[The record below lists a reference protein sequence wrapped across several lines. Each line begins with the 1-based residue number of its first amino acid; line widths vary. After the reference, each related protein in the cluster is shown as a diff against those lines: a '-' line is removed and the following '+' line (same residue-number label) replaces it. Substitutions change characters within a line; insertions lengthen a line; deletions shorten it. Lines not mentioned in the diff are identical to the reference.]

1 VQIIVPFGPGGGQ
14 DILARSFNN
23 ELGAALG
30 QPVIVEYRAGAGGMV
45 GSSFVAKSDPNA
57 QTMLIGSIGHTV
69 GALLSAKPPYHPVN
83 DFTPVAHVALSNQV
97 IIVNATLPVKSARE
111 LVGYVRANPGK
122 FNYASAGTGSSTHLA
137 MAYLA
142 SVAGIQM
149 EHIPYKS
156 NADQIAA
163 LLAGTVQVISMPII
177 ATMPVAKDPR
187 IRILGVTPSKRSR
200 ILPDVPT
207 IAESGLPEYTYEPAW
222 FGLLGPA
229 GMPRPFVER
238 VSQEMARLV
247 NAPTLSE
254 RLAKL
259 GLEPLY
265 LDPAAFT
272 QVLRADYEKIGR
284 IVKLAGVTAE

>member
-1 VQIIVPFGPGGGQ
+1 MPFGPGGGQ

-97 IIVNATLPVKSARE
+97 IMVNASLPVKSARE
-111 LVGYVRANPGK
+111 LLGYVRANPGK

-137 MAYLA
+137 MAYFA

-163 LLAGTVQVISMPII
+163 LLAGTVQVI
-177 ATMPVAKDPR
+177 
-187 IRILGVTPSKRSR
+187 
-200 ILPDVPT
+200 DVR
-207 IAESGLPEYTYEPAW
+207 ESSEYTGPLGHIEGSRLMPLGELSARAAELVKERPVVAVCRSGARSAQACVILQQGQ
-222 FGLLGPA
+222 GLILIWSTWNWV
-229 GMPRPFVER
+229 PRPSSRCRRSVR
-238 VSQEMARLV
+238 WRSSTSALH
-247 NAPTLSE
+247 
-254 RLAKL
+254 
-259 GLEPLY
+259 
-265 LDPAAFT
+265 
-272 QVLRADYEKIGR
+272 
-284 IVKLAGVTAE
+284 

>member
-1 VQIIVPFGPGGGQ
+1 MP
-14 DILARSFNN
+14 LAFLR
-23 ELGAALG
+23 LG
-30 QPVIVEYRAGAGGMV
+30 QSRTYNWHYETEPEPYMNGRRLPIGRGKGLG
-45 GSSFVAKSDPNA
+45 GSSSINA
-57 QTMLIGSIGHTV
+57 LICIRGHRRD
-69 GALLSAKPPYHPVN
+69 Y
-83 DFTPVAHVALSNQV
+83 D
-97 IIVNATLPVKSARE
+97 R
-111 LVGYVRANPGK
+111 
-122 FNYASAGTGSSTHLA
+122 
-137 MAYLA
+137 
-142 SVAGIQM
+142 
-149 EHIPYKS
+149 
-156 NADQIAA
+156 
-163 LLAGTVQVISMPII
+163 
-177 ATMPVAKDPR
+177 
-187 IRILGVTPSKRSR
+187 
-200 ILPDVPT
+200 